1 MPSMYPSTQV
11 GIDFVDTARH
21 RYTNS
26 VDLAIT
32 PDQLF
37 EVLADA
43 GAWPRWASVITG
55 VVWTTPEPIG
65 VGTRRTV
72 TMRGGL
78 VGDEEFLAWE
88 PPTMMSFRFNESSTR
103 TVKAFAER
111 YDVVPTADGCRLTWT
126 LALDVRG
133 PSRLGMP
140 LGKPVMNATF
150 RRFLTNLR
158 RYTDERFA
166 QSGTGPDGPAS

>member
-1 MPSMYPSTQV
+1 MARMHPCEPV
-11 GIDFVDTARH
+11 GIDFVDTAPH
-21 RYTNS
+21 RYANS
-26 VDLAIT
+26 VELAVT
-32 PDQLF
+32 PEQLF

-43 GAWPRWASVITG
+43 DAWPRWASVITG
-55 VVWTTPEPIG
+55 VEWTTPEPRG
-65 VGTRRTV
+65 AGTRRTV

-78 VGDEEFLAWE
+78 VGDEEFLAWD

-103 TVKAFAER
+103 TVRAFAER
-111 YDVVPTADGCRLTWT
+111 YDVVPTAEGCRLTWT

-140 LGKPVMNATF
+140 LGRPFLNAVF
-150 RRFLTNLR
+150 NRFLRNLR

-166 QSGTGPDGPAS
+166 TVP

>member
-1 MPSMYPSTQV
+1 MPKTLTMHPCEPV
-11 GIDFVDTARH
+11 GIDFVATAP
-21 RYTNS
+21 YCYVNS

-37 EVLADA
+37 EVLGDAD
-43 GAWPRWASVITG
+43 AWPRWASVITR
-55 VVWTTPEPIG
+55 VEWTTPLPRD

-88 PPTMMSFRFNESSTR
+88 PPTMMSFRFDAASTR
-103 TVKAFAER
+103 TVEAFAER
-111 YDVVPTADGCRLTWT
+111 YDVVPTAGGCRLTWT

-133 PSRLGMP
+133 ASKVGMP
-140 LGKPVMNATF
+140 LGKPVMNAVF
-150 RRFLTNLR
+150 RRFLSNLR
-158 RYTDERFA
+158 RYTDERYA
-166 QSGTGPDGPAS
+166 GA